1 MDWLESASCANQMP
15 AFPIAVSLLPAGFAL
30 NNEFEG
36 ASPDVKK
43 EPEEMLQTEH
53 AEQADGGGAT
63 PLHIRIGPQ
72 IHGYVYEK
80 VTDVLY
86 KCCRGSDN
94 CPDGYKLWLLR
105 SSSVHLNVP
114 LWVAYDGPDE
124 GSIPEIGQF
133 IFTCSDD
140 VLLGGWHSWRL
151 EIWDGRK
158 SSFLTTVL

>member
-1 MDWLESASCANQMP
+1 MP

-72 IHGYVYEK
+72 IHGYVYET

-86 KCCRGSDN
+86 KCCRG
-94 CPDGYKLWLLR
+94 
-105 SSSVHLNVP
+105 V
-114 LWVAYDGPDE
+114 
-124 GSIPEIGQF
+124 
-133 IFTCSDD
+133 
-140 VLLGGWHSWRL
+140 
-151 EIWDGRK
+151 
-158 SSFLTTVL
+158 